1 MTGLLSSI
9 PYPAWIRP
17 EIIPGLPLRWYGLMY
32 LVAFAITY
40 LLFNYQVKQ
49 RELDVDKDT
58 VMSFFF
64 WGIVGLLVGA
74 RLFATLFFDASGRY
88 LLQPWLIFWPFGK
101 NMQFTG
107 FTGMNYYGGLAG
119 ALAACIIY
127 ARVKKLSI
135 LDWGDMLA
143 AGIPLGYT
151 FGRLGNF
158 INGELYGRITTA
170 PWGMIFPHARKF
182 PAKEQ
187 WVREFA
193 EKCGL
198 VIEENATLVN
208 LPRHPTQIYEGFL
221 EGILLWLVIWFVF
234 RKRKP
239 FHGFLMGI
247 YIIGYGV
254 VRFFVDYFR
263 VPLRDDFAIKLVAV
277 DNPPYLLLT
286 PWNFLASQI
295 FSFLM
300 MLGGILFLV
309 VLKRYWDRKAE
320 IGDKPRVSMRKLR
333 KKIDR
338 E

>member
-1 MTGLLSSI
+1 MTGILSFI

-40 LLFNYQVKQ
+40 ILFNYQVKQ
-49 RELDVDKDT
+49 REQDVDKDT
-58 VMSFFF
+58 VLSFFF
-64 WGIVGLLVGA
+64 WAIVGLLVGA
-74 RLFATLFFDASGRY
+74 RLFATLFFDSSGRY
-88 LLQPWLIFWPFGK
+88 LLKPWLIFWPFGE

-107 FTGMNYYGGLAG
+107 FTGMNYFGGLAG

-127 ARVKKLSI
+127 TRVKKLSI
-135 LDWGDMLA
+135 LDWADMLV

-170 PWGMIFPHARKF
+170 PWGMVFPHARRF

-187 WVREFA
+187 WVKDFA
-193 EKCGL
+193 EKCGM

-239 FHGFLMGI
+239 FHGFLVGI
-247 YIIGYGV
+247 YVIGYGV
-254 VRFFVDYFR
+254 VRFLVDYFR
-263 VPLRDDFAIKLVAV
+263 VPLRDDFLIKLVAV

-295 FSFLM
+295 FSLLM
-300 MLGGILFLV
+300 ILGGILFLV
-309 VLKRYWDRKAE
+309 VLKRYWDRKSEAE
-320 IGDKPRVSMRKLR
+320 DKPRVSMRKLR

>member
-1 MTGLLSSI
+1 MTGFLSYI
-9 PYPAWIRP
+9 PYPSWIRP

-32 LVAFAITY
+32 LVAFTITY
-40 LLFNYQVKQ
+40 LLFSYQVKQ
-49 RELDVDKDT
+49 RDLDIDKDT
-58 VMSFFF
+58 VLSFFF

-88 LLQPWLIFWPFGK
+88 LLKPWLIFWPFGE

-107 FTGMNYYGGLAG
+107 FTGMNYYGGLVG
-119 ALAACIIY
+119 ALAGCIIY
-127 ARVKKLSI
+127 TKVKKLSI
-135 LDWGDMLA
+135 LDWGDMLV

-198 VIEENATLVN
+198 AIEKNAVLVN
-208 LPRHPTQIYEGFL
+208 LPRHPTQIYEAFL
-221 EGILLWLVIWFVF
+221 EGILLWLVIWFGF

-239 FHGFLMGI
+239 FNGFLLGV
-247 YIIGYGV
+247 YIISYGL
-254 VRFFVDYFR
+254 VRFLVDYFR
-263 VPLRDDFAIKLVAV
+263 VPLRDDFAIKLSSV
-277 DNPPYLLLT
+277 DNPPYLLVT
-286 PWNFLASQI
+286 PWNLLASQI

-300 MLGGILFLV
+300 IVGGVLFLFG
-309 VLKRYWDRKAE
+309 LKSYWDMRSE
-320 IGDKPRVSMRKLR
+320 SQDKPRVNIRKLR
-333 KKIDR
+333 KRIDR
-338 E
+338 D

>member
-1 MTGLLSSI
+1 MTGLLSYI

-32 LVAFAITY
+32 LVAFTITY

-49 RELDVDKDT
+49 RDLDVDKDT

-74 RLFATLFFDASGRY
+74 RLFATIFFDASGRY
-88 LLQPWLIFWPFGK
+88 LLKPWLIFWPFGE

-127 ARVKKLSI
+127 TRVKKLSI
-135 LDWGDMLA
+135 LDWGDMLV

-187 WVREFA
+187 WVREIA

-221 EGILLWLVIWFVF
+221 EGIFLWLIIWFVF
-234 RKRKP
+234 RKNKP

-309 VLKRYWDRKAE
+309 VLKRYWDRKVE
-320 IGDKPRVSMRKLR
+320 IEDKPRVSMRKLR

-338 E
+338 D